1 MMGGTIFLIQQD
13 GQLMELQETEY
24 DSEDLLQSLLA
35 NYPNLMPGDQINSE
49 APRRWLL
56 IAREASIPAAENGAG
71 RWAVDHLLLDQDAI
85 PTLVEVKRSTDTR
98 IRREVVGQMLDYASH
113 AVVYWPLEKIVAQ
126 FEANCQAQGL
136 DPDQVIMDLLGTESD
151 PQEYWQQVKT
161 NLQAGRVRLLF
172 VADQI
177 PPELQRIVEFL
188 NAQMD
193 PAEVLALEIKQFVGQ
208 GIKTLVPKIIG
219 LTAAAQEKKS
229 GVSSQG
235 REWDEASFFQEL
247 QLRRP
252 IEEVNSARRIL
263 AWAQAQGLRLW
274 WGRGRK
280 DGSFFPIYDV
290 GHDSYLLFSVWT
302 YGKIEVQFQ
311 DLKKKAPFADEA
323 SRLALLQRLNELPD
337 ISLPTDAI
345 SRRPSIRLASLTDP
359 LILTRFLEIFA
370 WVMEVMRGQGTTN
383 NGAHPA

>member
-1 MMGGTIFLIQQD
+1 MSGTIFLIQHD

-35 NYPNLMPGDQINSE
+35 KYPNLLPGDQINSE

-71 RWAVDHLLLDQDAI
+71 RWSVDHLFLDQDAI

-98 IRREVVGQMLDYASH
+98 LRREVVGQMLDYASH
-113 AVVYWPLEKIVAQ
+113 AVVYWSLERIVAQ

-235 REWDEASFFQEL
+235 RQWDEASFFQEL

-263 AWAQAQGLRLW
+263 AWAQAQGLRIW
-274 WGRGRK
+274 WGQGK
-280 DGSFFPIYDV
+280 VYGSFFPMFDFQSETYPLI
-290 GHDSYLLFSVWT
+290 SVWT
-302 YGKIEVQFQ
+302 YGTIEVQFKE
-311 DLKKKAPFADEA
+311 LKKRPPFDNEA
-323 SRLALLQRLNELPD
+323 KRVELLHRLSELPD

-370 WVMEVMRGQGTTN
+370 WVMEVIRGQGTTN
-383 NGAHPA
+383 NGAHPT